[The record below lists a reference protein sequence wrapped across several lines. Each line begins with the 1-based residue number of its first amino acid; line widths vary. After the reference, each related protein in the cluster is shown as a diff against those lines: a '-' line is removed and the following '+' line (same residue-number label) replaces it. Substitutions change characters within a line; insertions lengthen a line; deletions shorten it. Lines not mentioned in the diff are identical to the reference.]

1 MSNPPAEAITDF
13 DQLHSRQVAHHTYL
27 VLNLSPTPPRA
38 YKVDLS
44 GPSCTCPD
52 HNYNK
57 ETQETCKH
65 LAYALFQAPATIS
78 VEEELVNDL
87 SLALSDLNS
96 AIADLAGQGSEISAM
111 PASEAMDTDTTE
123 ATDTAETEDDTDHM
137 LAADRLEDWLE
148 TAVPTPE
155 HVDLIVGSHDG
166 PTGVQV
172 HPDNGEMEDHQ
183 YEAFK
188 GVVNSLDGSEVHVGF
203 GDDPCQTCGEQDG
216 DFYYWVPAD
225 VAMEVGSD
233 G

>member
-13 DQLHSRQVAHHTYL
+13 DSLYARQVTHRSWR
-27 VLNLSPTPPRA
+27 VLNIDPDPSTIN
-38 YKVDLS
+38 KVDLDDLT
-44 GPSCTCPD
+44 CTCGD
-52 HNYNK
+52 YTWRK
-57 ETQETCKH
+57 ETGEACKH
-65 LAYALFQAPATIS
+65 LAIALFEARKHHR
-78 VEEELVNDL
+78 VEEELVNDM

-96 AIADLAGQGSEISAM
+96 AIANLAGQGSETSAM
-111 PASEAMDTDTTE
+111 PAGEAMDTAPSE
-123 ATDTAETEDDTDHM
+123 ATDTAETEDDMDYT

-155 HVDLIVGSHDG
+155 HVELVIGSHDG
-166 PTGVQV
+166 PTGIQV

-216 DFYYWVPAD
+216 DFYYWVPAETALE
-225 VAMEVGSD
+225 VAGD